1 MKKYLAFVLLLGA
14 CFCVKAQELL
24 IPLNDDYEME
34 VQTAAYSSD
43 YIFHTAMRGWS
54 ESQFKGVLNLD
65 SINELYRIPIHK
77 KGKFSNYILNSFLN
91 DDFVRVKKDGYYIAI
106 NPYID
111 FQVGSDGK
119 RTTWVN
125 TRGAEIKGTIGKR
138 FAFYAAARENQAVF
152 PEYVDAYCTT
162 VKVVPGQGFANKFKK
177 NGRDYTNAAAYL
189 SYRPAKWLDATLG
202 YGKNFIGDG
211 YRSMMLSDNAANYPY
226 FKVKADVWR
235 IQYTCLYAQ
244 MTDRY
249 TLMSDNTYARKWT
262 VIHYFDF
269 AVSKRFNVGFFDAVV
284 ASAQTHQQVMVNDS
298 TTATIDMKRG
308 FDFAYINPI
317 IFLRS
322 AEYYAGSSPDN
333 ALMGLNM
340 SFIIGK
346 HTTIYGQFVLDEMT
360 FKKFIAFKGYAGN
373 KQSYQLG
380 VKSYDCFGVKNL
392 FLQLEGNIVRP
403 YMYSHTPIG
412 NGNNSV
418 GEDNYA
424 HYNEPLAHP
433 WGGNLWEMVARAQYN
448 RKRWY
453 FQYKLNYG
461 QYGDDWDV
469 KNNVWAN
476 YGHNVYNDYRTAIP
490 LQFDADGNDTHDGHY
505 LITGRK
511 TTVMINDVI
520 VSYLV
525 NPAYNMNLFA
535 EVAHRSF
542 KAEGIDSQSNLI
554 FSFGIRSSLDR
565 KYYDF

>member
-1 MKKYLAFVLLLGA
+1 MKKYIFIISLVLFGFTA
-14 CFCVKAQELL
+14 NSQELQ
-24 IPLNDDYEME
+24 ISLNNDYHME
-34 VQTAAYSSD
+34 VDAAAYSSE
-43 YIFHTAMRGWS
+43 YIFHTALRGWS
-54 ESQFKGVLNLD
+54 ESQFNGVINLD
-65 SINELYRIPIHK
+65 SLNNLYRIKINR
-77 KGKFSNYILNSFLN
+77 KGKFSNYIWNSVLN
-91 DDFVRVKKDGYYIAI
+91 DDFIRMKNDEVYFAI

-111 FQVGSDGK
+111 FQVGSDGH

-125 TRGAEIKGTIGKR
+125 TRGAEIKGTLGKK
-138 FAFYAAARENQAVF
+138 FAFYANARENQAVF
-152 PEYVDAYCTT
+152 PEYVDAYCSN
-162 VKVVPGQGFANKFKK
+162 VHVVPGQGHANKFKK
-177 NGRDYTNAAAYL
+177 NGRDYTNAAAYI
-189 SYRPAKWLDATLG
+189 SYRPLKWIDATLG

-226 FKVKADVWR
+226 FKVRADFWR

-244 MTDRY
+244 MTDRN
-249 TLMSDNTYARKWT
+249 TVMADNTYARKWA
-262 VIHYFDF
+262 VIHYLDF
-269 AVSKRFNVGFFDAVV
+269 AVTKRLNIGFFDAVM
-284 ASAQTHQQVMVNDS
+284 AAAQTHQQVMVNDS
-298 TTATIDMKRG
+298 TYTTIDMRRG
-308 FDFAYINPI
+308 FDFHYLNPI

-322 AEYYAGSSPDN
+322 AEYYSGASADN
-333 ALMGLNM
+333 ALLGLNA

-360 FKKFIAFKGYAGN
+360 VKRFIAFKGYNGN

-403 YMYSHTPIG
+403 YMYSHTPQG
-412 NGNNSV
+412 TGNSV

-448 RKRWY
+448 WKRWY

-469 KNNVWAN
+469 ENNVWAN
-476 YGHNVYNDYRTAIP
+476 YGHNVYNDYSTAIP
-490 LQFDADGNDTHDGHY
+490 LDWDENGHDTYNGHY
-505 LITGRK
+505 LLTGRK
-511 TTVMINDVI
+511 TTMMMNDFI

-525 NPAYNMNLFA
+525 NPAYSMNIFA
-535 EVAHRSF
+535 EVTHRSY
-542 KAEGIDSQSNLI
+542 KAQGLDNQNDLI
-554 FSFGIRSSLDR
+554 FSFGIRTSLDR

>member
-1 MKKYLAFVLLLGA
+1 MMKKGLLFVLLLAMGVCA
-14 CFCVKAQELL
+14 KAQELL

-34 VQTAAYSSD
+34 VQAAAYSSD
-43 YIFHTAMRGWS
+43 YLFHTAMRGWT
-54 ESQFKGVLNLD
+54 ESQFEGKLNLD
-65 SINELYRIPIHK
+65 SINGLYRFQITNK
-77 KGKFSNYILNSFLN
+77 NKFWNYIWNSFLN
-91 DDFVRVKKDGYYIAI
+91 DDFVRVRNNDFYLAI

-111 FQVGSDGK
+111 FQVGSAGN

-125 TRGAEIKGTIGKR
+125 TRGAEIKGTIGKN
-138 FAFYAAARENQAVF
+138 FAFYTNIKENQAVF
-152 PEYVDAYCTT
+152 PEYVDNYCATIG
-162 VKVVPGQGFANKFKK
+162 VVPGQGFANKFKE
-177 NGRDYTNAAAYL
+177 NGRDFTNAAAYL

-226 FKVKADVWR
+226 FKVKADFWR

-244 MTDRY
+244 MTDRH
-249 TLMSDNTYARKWT
+249 TVLADRTYARKYA
-262 VIHYFDF
+262 VIHYLDF
-269 AVSKRFNVGFFDAVV
+269 AITKRWNVGFFDAVM

-298 TTATIDMKRG
+298 TYATIDMKRG
-308 FDFAYINPI
+308 FDFQYINPI

-333 ALMGLNM
+333 ALLGINM
-340 SFIIGK
+340 SLILGK

-360 FKKFIAFKGYAGN
+360 FKKFIAFKGYSGN

-403 YMYSHTPIG
+403 YMYSHSPQGTQR
-412 NGNNSV
+412 SV

-433 WGGNLWEMVARAQYN
+433 WGANLWEVVARAQYN
-448 RKRWY
+448 WNRWY

-469 KNNVWAN
+469 ENNVWAN
-476 YGHNVYNDYRTAIP
+476 YGHNVYNDYKTAIA
-490 LQFDADGNDTHDGHY
+490 LDFDENGNDTHNGHY
-505 LITGRK
+505 LVTGRK
-511 TTVMINDVI
+511 TTVMMNDVI

-525 NPAYNMNLFA
+525 NPAYNMNVFA
-535 EVAHRSF
+535 EVTQRSF
-542 KAEGIDSQSNLI
+542 KAQGLADQNDFI
-554 FSFGIRSSLDR
+554 FSFGIRCSLDR